1 MSMIKQNII
10 ITSFQDIPLA
20 LIKLRI
26 SKGFSQEKL
35 ASLINMKQ
43 QQLQRYESNNYR
55 NVGFDKII
63 QIANALGVTFKN
75 NMNIEIN

>member
-1 MSMIKQNII
+1 
-10 ITSFQDIPLA
+10 
-20 LIKLRI
+20 
-26 SKGFSQEKL
+26 
-35 ASLINMKQ
+35 MKQ

-63 QIANALGVTFKN
+63 QITNALGVTFKN